1 MEGGQQSAAAAAAA
15 AETAAAAAEATALE
29 QELQEQVAEQR
40 ASIQEL
46 EASLGLDPAAD
57 AELQEVLEELRSALQ
72 ASEEGLGKLRQV
84 QDVRRPAG
92 QAGKTATRKLVLW
105 SHQSTDDDG
114 CYDLDRIASHALTS
128 TSGERV
134 GKGSQRPLG
143 STCRF
148 RHTDGR
154 WYFGQRIDGG
164 QVAMQ
169 GPRKARV
176 TFLHPTTEAMLRCR
190 FGDSCRQSHGIIVS
204 EDHLEEYVPDD
215 ISAIPLGEIVLACTV
230 PDGQGVWQKAE
241 LEWHSSKEDRYGV
254 AFLADGRR
262 MELQSTSIV
271 SLASAEASSST
282 QDSGSDPE
290 VEDSGEER
298 LAIAAWTKVDVTLGG
313 GSQTE
318 TAVFAEWEKYTR
330 GVASKMMVAMGY
342 TRGSGLGSRGQGIAA
357 PLNIRVLPPRTA
369 LDFVGESTAPGRR
382 GGPGK
387 ATDLEK
393 RRKRGGERSR
403 RRKFAEQEKV
413 RRSKLRESNESDMF
427 GIINQG
433 LKGHFGNAAPIS
445 DEALRAKIS
454 TNKRPQQQ
462 QGDRT
467 RASNEERQL
476 LLAREDELREL
487 RSQVSRLEDMER
499 RNKNDKA
506 MHSAVLRRLDA
517 AQTSL
522 SAAIGAHTS
531 RRDAIHQK
539 EQSKK
544 WLKF

>member
-1 MEGGQQSAAAAAAA
+1 MDGGQAAAAAAAAAA
-15 AETAAAAAEATALE
+15 AEEAAALE
-29 QELQEQVAEQR
+29 QELGEQVAEQR

-84 QDVRRPAG
+84 QGVRRPAG
-92 QAGKTATRKLVLW
+92 QEGKTRIPHDLSR
-105 SHQSTDDDG
+105 SHQSTDDDRR
-114 CYDLDRIASHALTS
+114 CDLDRIASHALTS

-134 GKGSQRPLG
+134 GEGSQRPL
-143 STCRF
+143 SSNCRF

-154 WYFGQRIDGG
+154 WYFGQRIDEGG

-176 TFLHPTTEAMLRCR
+176 TFLHPTTEAMLVGPLETCM
-190 FGDSCRQSHGIIVS
+190 IVT
-204 EDHLEEYVPDD
+204 EDHLEDYVPDD
-215 ISAIPLGEIVLACTV
+215 ISAISLGDIVLACTV

-241 LEWHSSKEDRYGV
+241 LEWHRPKEDRYGV

-262 MELQSTSIV
+262 AELQSRSIV

-282 QDSGSDPE
+282 QDSGSDQE

-298 LAIAAWTKVDVTLGG
+298 SAIASWAKVDVTQGG
-313 GSQTE
+313 GSQIE
-318 TAVFAEWEKYTR
+318 TAIFADWEKYTR

-357 PLNIRVLPPRTA
+357 PLDIRVLPPRTA

-382 GGPGK
+382 GGPGE
-387 ATDLEK
+387 AIDPGR

-427 GIINQG
+427 GFINKG
-433 LKGHFGNAAPIS
+433 LKGNPKTAAPIS
-445 DEALRAKIS
+445 DEALRAKLS
-454 TNKRPQQQ
+454 TNKKLQQQ

-467 RASNEERQL
+467 RASTEERQL

-487 RSQVSRLEDMER
+487 RAHVSRLEDMER

-506 MHSAVLRRLDA
+506 VHSAVLRRLDA
-517 AQTSL
+517 AQKSL
-522 SAAIGAHTS
+522 SAAVGAHTS
-531 RRDAIHQK
+531 KRDAIYQK
-539 EQSKK
+539 EQNKK